1 MRDAESW
8 WMPSWDP
15 HGYMI
20 GRQMTPQQ
28 PVAGQL
34 GGYMGEEAAS
44 NVLLGFVV
52 GFSYVCLFV
61 FFSLGLHQRH
71 REVPRLGVQ
80 LEPQPSA
87 YVTATAMLGLSCICD
102 YTTAHGKAGS
112 LTH

>member
-1 MRDAESW
+1 
-8 WMPSWDP
+8 MPSWDP

-80 LEPQPSA
+80 SEPQPSA